1 MTQEVVVATLV
12 TRRVRS
18 RPGRP
23 IRPALAV
30 LLAILVTTLL
40 TTASAKEIPL
50 VDKDGYYVAYIDT
63 NEDSTIYLW
72 SGEPVAYLDERGV
85 DTLVYAFSG
94 EHLGWYKDGIL
105 RDRDGNAV
113 GADDGV
119 LITPTRFEPIKGLKH
134 LKPVR
139 RVKSI
144 AGLKPIFSNYYSRQS
159 LEVWLGGGTASSTT
173 STTTA
178 GAGTYPMTG
187 IKWFVTRVEAGGTTV
202 VLSDGSRWEISP
214 TDRIHTMLWLPAD
227 GVTVTLARS
236 GLGAYSYTLLHD
248 RDGREVL
255 GKYLGR

>member
-1 MTQEVVVATLV
+1 MTQEVVTASLGNRQAKNGQGRPVRSMLATLL
-12 TRRVRS
+12 
-18 RPGRP
+18 
-23 IRPALAV
+23 I
-30 LLAILVTTLL
+30 ILL
-40 TTASAKEIPL
+40 TTVIATASAQEIPL

-63 NEDSTIYLW
+63 NEDPTIYLW

-105 RDRDGNAV
+105 RDRDGNVV

-119 LITPTRFEPIKGLKH
+119 LITPTRFEPIKGLKR

-139 RVKSI
+139 RVKSA
-144 AGLKPIFSNYYSRQS
+144 AGLKPIFSNYYSRQP
-159 LEVWLGGGTASSTT
+159 LEAWLRGATASSTT
-173 STTTA
+173 SATTA
-178 GAGTYPMTG
+178 GAGAYPMTG
-187 IKWFVTRVEAGGTTV
+187 MKWFVTRVEAGGTTV
-202 VLSDGSRWEISP
+202 ILSDGSRWEVSP

-236 GLGAYSYTLLHD
+236 GLGAYNYTLLHD
-248 RDGREVL
+248 RDRREVL